1 MADIST
7 ELAAIL
13 SAVYGED
20 VRGSIHDAIE
30 KINDVSEVV
39 FTTGTAITSATSSST
54 GFYEDSLYLNTN
66 TYELW
71 KCVGT
76 NSWVSQGIIKGANGN
91 GIASISK
98 TGTSGL
104 VDTYTITYDDGNT
117 DTFTVT
123 NGANGSD
130 GSVWYK
136 GTALTGTG
144 TGITGFPGNQ
154 NDFYLNSSTG
164 MVYNCTAT
172 GGASAPGA
180 ATWDYVM
187 TMSGGG
193 GSSVTVVDNLNST
206 SATDALSANQGHE
219 LNTKKIGDPTTKSN
233 GDVLTYNGSAWVAQA
248 PTTGST
254 SLAGLTTD
262 VNIQNVSDNQFLRY
276 DSVSS
281 KWKNE
286 TVTIPNAANDGTLTI
301 MQNSTVKGTFS
312 ADQVGNTS
320 ATIKTGYYHPYSAIW
335 NSSTEI
341 EFSGV
346 DDSGN
351 GIKGYDVYFDVTSNS
366 TNLSPY
372 AKLKS
377 ISGEGTNNATLTYE
391 TDADNG
397 STAKLW
403 INQ

>member
-1 MADIST
+1 MADISV

-13 SAVYGED
+13 AAVYGED

-39 FTTGTAITSATSSST
+39 FTTGTAVNSATSSSS
-54 GFYEDSLYLNTN
+54 GFYTDSLYLNTN
-66 TYELW
+66 TFELW

-76 NSWVSQGIIKGANGN
+76 NSWASQGSLKGADGN
-91 GIASISK
+91 GIVSISK
-98 TGTSGL
+98 TGTAGL

-117 DTFTVT
+117 DTFDVT
-123 NGANGSD
+123 NGADGSN

-136 GTALTGTG
+136 GTALNGTG

-164 MVYNCTAT
+164 MVYNCTAS

-206 SATDALSANQGHE
+206 SATDALSANMGRE
-219 LNTKKIGDPTTKSN
+219 LNTNKIADPATKTN
-233 GDVLTYNGSAWVAQA
+233 GDVLTYDGSKWKAQA

-254 SLAGLTTD
+254 TLAALTDTD
-262 VNIQNVSDNQFLRY
+262 INTPSASQFLRY
-276 DSVSS
+276 NNSG
-281 KWKNE
+281 KWENQS
-286 TVTIPNAANDGTLTI
+286 VTIPPAANNGQLTI
-301 MQNSTVKGTFS
+301 SQNNVVKAIFY
-312 ADQVGNTS
+312 ADQAGNAS
-320 ATIKTGYYHPYSAIW
+320 ASIVTGHWHSTNATV
-335 NSSTEI
+335 SSGQVT
-341 EFSGV
+341 FTV
-346 DDSGN
+346 DDTGT
-351 GIKGYDVYFDVTSNS
+351 KGYDVFFVITSSS
-366 TNLSPY
+366 TNKSPY
-372 AKLKS
+372 AKLNTL
-377 ISGEGTNNATLTYE
+377 SGEGTSSCTLVYD

-397 STAKLW
+397 ATAKLW
-403 INQ
+403 IYES